1 MVRVGCS
8 QPSYESRGSWPSPL
22 SHYSTNVMNPAKI
35 TYYVYAC
42 TAGFP
47 RETIGKDLVRFV
59 RDDCSNWLQ

>member
-1 MVRVGCS
+1 MVRVGS
-8 QPSYESRGSWPSPL
+8 WVVAVLRSWPSPL
-22 SHYSTNVMNPAKI
+22 SHYRNTNVMNPGKI

-47 RETIGKDLVRFV
+47 RENIGKDLVRFV